1 MARRRG
7 NSVGRGNNTLLVTDK
22 RNNQSDQFWFGFGRM
37 DASSSPSSSF
47 RIMQESDRYDDQH
60 TGGSE
65 QAMDEID
72 DDSVD
77 SAFSDDD
84 EHNESVI
91 MRVVNKV
98 VIVFPKVEPLPWDT
112 FFKISLICAVP
123 AAAYVLLF
131 TKMGFGLAVF
141 QFVSGHMEQY
151 AYYLAAALTAFIF
164 CMYMLDFSYWDS
176 PCGKITRRI
185 SWGVFVVGCMVVI
198 LFLSGEYPY
207 GPICLFAVLTPMW
220 LVLMKHAFYDNKS
233 TRVYVSWLSGP
244 LFFVSLLT
252 VLLWLIWTFLRDEN
266 EWNEVTRLE
275 AAEETGCE
283 PNFEEYP
290 ECQNSEG
297 DVCFE
302 LVPSPPDVTFPEGCD
317 ETCIEVYD
325 GCLNTF
331 ILWVGPLLVS
341 LALFFLSFFCTFLR
355 TEGTNEKDIINF
367 GKLWIFLLFSMWVT
381 ASLSGVGSGVA
392 AVLLALTLASFAGTF
407 IFLAASFSRPDQKEQ
422 AKAVWGRV
430 KAKYGAHL
438 DAARGLAIVVTLPL
452 ALIYIGLSFMNQC
465 VRRTGFFRCSRA
477 VRSDVSD
484 NTESNAG
491 GHSSTNDLRTDW
503 ITERTRQQVNVFK
516 SWDRTKVFT
525 YAIYW
530 GAAFMIL
537 SVLVAQLTV
546 LFLSWLIEKTSSMS
560 LGAVTGILVG
570 VGLMMFLLPPVPG
583 VPIYLTLGI
592 VIVAIG
598 KDSLGYIGSM
608 AYAAAVSLALK
619 LLACTLQQKLIGENL
634 SHYVSVRQFVGINSN
649 LIRSMRLLLADPGL
663 NIAKVSILI
672 GGPDWPTSVLCG
684 LMNLDLV
691 PILVGTLPVIF
702 LILPTMLTGSFTYMA
717 SLTDRGTPLFP
728 WAGVAATIFAALTAI
743 VQFGSMIVAAFFLEQ
758 TASLRQDEIAA
769 IPIDEEVK
777 EAEDKAE
784 NGRKVYSDVTQW
796 DVVPRLA
803 KLTIAMSL
811 VSMVSCCYMVQ
822 LFPNKCFAEYELTDT
837 ISGKLDG
844 NWANLFLPLGRI
856 AVLLFLLSC
865 ALLWCFIAWAKRK
878 SSQIMKGATVSP
890 EHGTIDAGETAASE
904 HEAFETIIS
913 LDGSPEVHASAIRIV
928 RTPSGERL
936 ESAGDISTVGV

>member
-1 MARRRG
+1 MDEGQNNSDRRRG
-7 NSVGRGNNTLLVTDK
+7 D
-22 RNNQSDQFWFGFGRM
+22 
-37 DASSSPSSSF
+37 
-47 RIMQESDRYDDQH
+47 
-60 TGGSE
+60 SE
-65 QAMDEID
+65 QPIVEREREDV
-72 DDSVD
+72 SVN

-84 EHNESVI
+84 ENNESVI

-112 FFKISLICAVP
+112 FFKVSLLCAIP

-131 TKMGFGLAVF
+131 TKMGFGLPIF

-151 AYYLAAALTAFIF
+151 AYYLAAVLTVFMFIL
-164 CMYMLDFSYWDS
+164 YMMDFSYWNTT
-176 PCGKITRRI
+176 CGKIARKT
-185 SWGVFVVGCMVVI
+185 SWGIFVVGCIIVI

-252 VLLWLIWTFLRDEN
+252 VMLWLIWTFLRDEN

-283 PNFEEYP
+283 PNFEDYP
-290 ECQNSEG
+290 ACQNDEG
-297 DVCFE
+297 GVCFE
-302 LVPSPPDVTFPEGCD
+302 LVPSPPDVTFPDDCE

-367 GKLWIFLLFSMWVT
+367 GKLWIFLLLSMWVT
-381 ASLSGVGSGVA
+381 ASLSGIGSGVA
-392 AVLLALTLASFAGTF
+392 GVLLALTLASFAGTV

-422 AKAVWGRV
+422 ANAVWARV

-438 DAARGLAIVVTLPL
+438 DTARGLALVVTLPL
-452 ALIYIGLSFMNQC
+452 AVIYIGLSFLNQC
-465 VRRTGFFRCSRA
+465 VRKTGIFRCSRA
-477 VRSDVSD
+477 AKSDASD
-484 NTESNAG
+484 NTAIDAGGRSESNVQK
-491 GHSSTNDLRTDW
+491 TDW
-503 ITERTRQQVNVFK
+503 LTERTRQQVKVFK

-525 YAIYW
+525 YAIFW
-530 GAAFMIL
+530 GAAFMLL

-598 KDSLGYIGSM
+598 KDTLGYVGSM

-634 SHYVSVRQFVGINSN
+634 SHHVSVRKFVGINSN
-649 LIRSMRLLLADPGL
+649 LIRSMRLILADPGIS
-663 NIAKVSILI
+663 IAKVSILI

-702 LILPTMLTGSFTYMA
+702 LIMPTMLTGSFTYMA
-717 SLTDRGTPLFP
+717 SLNDHGTPLFP

-758 TASLRQDEIAA
+758 TANLRQDEIAA

-777 EAEDKAE
+777 VAEDKAE
-784 NGRKVYSDVTQW
+784 YGQKVYSDVTQW
-796 DVVPRLA
+796 NLVPRLA
-803 KLTIAMSL
+803 KFTMYLAL

-844 NWANLFLPLGRI
+844 NWANLFLPLGRL
-856 AVLLFLLSC
+856 AVLIFLVSC
-865 ALLWCFIAWAKRK
+865 LLLWCFITWAKRK
-878 SSQIMKGATVSP
+878 SAQIMKGAAISP
-890 EHGTIDAGETAASE
+890 EHGNAGETETAVE
-904 HEAFETIIS
+904 EEVFETVIS
-913 LDGSPEVHASAIRIV
+913 QNGETEV
-928 RTPSGERL
+928 RTHSNYRVSASGG
-936 ESAGDISTVGV
+936 ESMENARNISTVQV